1 MNLTHCFDELLA
13 SFEPHF
19 QSQKTF
25 RRARTLAYSSLV
37 TFGRH
42 TISRLICSKN
52 EQQKDW
58 SADYKF
64 FSQRLWDPHQ
74 LFLEILKE
82 CDSHPHWSNNVVL
95 VALDETIRKKTGKK
109 IPGVMTLRDPMSC
122 SFHINLAPGLRY
134 IQAAAIIKPEDQ
146 IRYNRAIP
154 ILFEEAAPA
163 KKPKKNATA
172 QEKQRYQQEKKNR
185 SISLKA
191 HQAALRIRKQV
202 DQLHQGNTRPLCLTV
217 DGSFCNR
224 NFVRGLP
231 ESVVPIMRARKD
243 LRLFTPADRIIP
255 TVKGRL
261 KVYGE
266 RLETPEEIRKNDNYP
281 WLTATIFAAGKYH
294 QTRYKT
300 VAPVLWQRGTGQKPG
315 RLILIAPLSYRKA
328 KNSKLLYRDP
338 VYLYVPN
345 VDLPVEQLLQ
355 FYFLRWD
362 IEVNHRDEK
371 SLIGLGDA
379 QVRSH
384 QSVKRN
390 PQFTVVIYSL
400 LLLAS
405 LRAYG
410 AERSLN
416 YLPVPKW
423 RKQID
428 RRPSTLD
435 ILSQFR
441 KEIMMEQLN
450 MDVDQYIKPKKRKRK
465 KQPLANKNKKSSFM
479 GDVKDQ
485 KKLLKLPINVISAI
499 LYADS

>member
-1 MNLTHCFDELLA
+1 
-13 SFEPHF
+13 
-19 QSQKTF
+19 
-25 RRARTLAYSSLV
+25 
-37 TFGRH
+37 
-42 TISRLICSKN
+42 
-52 EQQKDW
+52 
-58 SADYKF
+58 
-64 FSQRLWDPHQ
+64 
-74 LFLEILKE
+74 
-82 CDSHPHWSNNVVL
+82 
-95 VALDETIRKKTGKK
+95 
-109 IPGVMTLRDPMSC
+109 
-122 SFHINLAPGLRY
+122 
-134 IQAAAIIKPEDQ
+134 
-146 IRYNRAIP
+146 
-154 ILFEEAAPA
+154 LFEEAAPA

-185 SISLKA
+185 RISLKA

-224 NFVRGLP
+224 NIVRGLP

-255 TVKGRL
+255 TLKGRL

-266 RLETPEEIRKNDNYP
+266 RLETPQEIRKNDNYP

-345 VDLPVEQLLQ
+345 IDLPVEQLLQ

-390 PQFTVVIYSL
+390 PQFTVAIYSL

-423 RKQID
+423 LKQID

-450 MDVDQYIKPKKRKRK
+450 MDVDQYIKPKKRKPK
-465 KQPLANKNKKSSFM
+465 KQSLANKNKKSSFM